1 MKLEVHGML
10 EAGTS
15 LEAQLFEVER
25 CCAEDGC
32 SRSILEGNRPTRDH
46 VVVQLAEEEALP

>member
-1 MKLEVHGML
+1 ML